1 MKNDTLHVRINKE
14 LKRQLYEQAQ
24 NENTNLSS
32 LIDRIIRNYLQKQKN
47 TKK

>member
-1 MKNDTLHVRINKE
+1 MKNEILHIRINQVLLDN
-14 LKRQLYEQAQ
+14 LKKQAQ